1 MKKLDDIDRRLV
13 ALLQDNARLSTV
25 HLARTVGLSRSAVQ
39 ERIARLEQSG
49 VIAQY
54 TVRLGSSGDP
64 LRAWLLL
71 RYADGF
77 GCDDVMPHLE
87 ALPQV
92 QACHSVAGETDM
104 LVLVLF
110 AASLHFIAGPGGM
123 HSFGHAAYFG
133 LGAYAAALLL
143 KYMKVPMEV
152 GLLSAPVLAA
162 TGALIIGWLA
172 ARLSG
177 VYFAMLTLAGAQ
189 IIWSYAFQS
198 DFTEGENGILGL
210 RRASWAA
217 SREAYYYLV
226 LVLSAGGVMCLG
238 LMGRVLVDLRG
249 GNRDAQRKTA
259 GGTGGLSG
267 VRACCVYA
275 LASPAAGWGEN
286 QKYAK

>member
-104 LVLVLF
+104 LVLVQADTPSMLSDVRE
-110 AASLHFIAGPGGM
+110 AIAGFKGIDDVTT
-123 HSFGHAAYFG
+123 
-133 LGAYAAALLL
+133 L
-143 KYMKVPMEV
+143 
-152 GLLSAPVLAA
+152 PVL
-162 TGALIIGWLA
+162 
-172 ARLSG
+172 R
-177 VYFAMLTLAGAQ
+177 TLL
-189 IIWSYAFQS
+189 
-198 DFTEGENGILGL
+198 E
-210 RRASWAA
+210 R
-217 SREAYYYLV
+217 
-226 LVLSAGGVMCLG
+226 
-238 LMGRVLVDLRG
+238 
-249 GNRDAQRKTA
+249 
-259 GGTGGLSG
+259 
-267 VRACCVYA
+267 
-275 LASPAAGWGEN
+275 
-286 QKYAK
+286 